1 MRLFDLCVAKK
12 LSGGSGGGDSRFSEL
27 VQRTITT
34 ASDSN
39 ATKIGEYAFSYC
51 ANLTSVDFPSAT
63 SIGEYAFSNCANLT
77 SVDFPSATSIGEYA
91 FSYCANLTS
100 VDFPSATRIGSKAF
114 FSCRNLSTLILRKR
128 AVLSSTNAIPSQ
140 TIVYV
145 ENADLD
151 WYSTAANWSEI
162 YADGRIKSVEE
173 LPS

>member
-12 LSGGSGGGDSRFSEL
+12 LSGSGGGGNSRFAEL

-39 ATKIGEYAFSYC
+39 ATSIGGYAFTDCTNLSNVNFPNATSIGQNAFSNC
-51 ANLTSVDFPSAT
+51 ADLVSVDFPSIT
-63 SIGEYAFSNCANLT
+63 SIGTNAFYGCT
-77 SVDFPSATSIGEYA
+77 
-91 FSYCANLTS
+91 
-100 VDFPSATRIGSKAF
+100 K
-114 FSCRNLSTLILRKR
+114 LSTLVLHKR

-151 WYSTAANWSEI
+151 WYRTAGRWSTIFAS
-162 YADGRIKSVEE
+162 GRIKSIDE
-173 LPS
+173 LPE